1 MTNRSGNHQ
10 SPARNSGKNDEVTDP
25 FAHQGDFDDTEN
37 IATLRPGSDVVG
49 FRGLRATKRPLRK
62 LAFAVLSGWLV
73 TVVLSVS
80 IFVALYVY
88 SNKPV
93 MSKKE
98 RREFNAIITGLAIAL
113 GLAIASNLNGMVGD
127 LRWWIL
133 SRRYRSRRKVCGLI
147 LELGFG

>member
-1 MTNRSGNHQ
+1 M
-10 SPARNSGKNDEVTDP
+10 
-25 FAHQGDFDDTEN
+25 
-37 IATLRPGSDVVG
+37 LRPGSEVVG
-49 FRGLRATKRPLRK
+49 FRGLRATKRPFRK
-62 LAFAVLSGWLV
+62 LAFGVLSGWLV

-80 IFVALYVY
+80 IFVALYLY

-113 GLAIASNLNGMVGD
+113 GLAIASNLNSMVGD

-133 SRRYRSRRKVCGLI
+133 SRRYRSRRKVCGLV
-147 LELGFG
+147 LGLGFG